1 MEITGILEISKIE
14 AAARSLPGEQW
25 GDHARWGFGRNALRT
40 PQAFARSVRAN
51 RSADGDTADVNQ
63 SDALVQTADA
73 GTYYILSVSP
83 RPLDVRA

>member
-1 MEITGILEISKIE
+1 
-14 AAARSLPGEQW
+14 
-25 GDHARWGFGRNALRT
+25 
-40 PQAFARSVRAN
+40 VRAN